1 MDKPGLMD
9 KTGPMAKP
17 GPMAGHGVT
26 VAHAPHPKDY
36 HAAKMGMWLF
46 LFTEIL
52 LFGGLFLL
60 YASYRMRFPQAFHA
74 GGQTLDVFI
83 GGVNTVVLITSSLS
97 VAMSITALRRGEI
110 IRCLWLLSF
119 TIACAGAFMVNKT
132 IEWAAKFHHGL
143 IPGSEHMAALPHGQS
158 VFYGLYFAMTG
169 LHGIHVVIG
178 ASLLAWV
185 MLLIRQGK
193 VTAQDYVVLENA
205 GLYWHIV
212 DLVWIYLF
220 PLFYLIS

>member
-1 MDKPGLMD
+1 
-9 KTGPMAKP
+9 MAEANAAP
-17 GPMAGHGVT
+17 LTPAG
-26 VAHAPHPKDY
+26 HPKDY

-60 YASYRMRFPQAFHA
+60 YASYRSRFPEAFHLA
-74 GGQTLDVFI
+74 GKSLDVLL
-83 GGVNTVVLITSSLS
+83 GGTNTVVLISSSLT
-97 VAMSITALRRGEI
+97 VALSITALRRGSL
-110 IRCLWLLSF
+110 RLCLGLLSL
-119 TIACAGAFMVNKT
+119 TVACAGTFMVIKFF
-132 IEWAAKFHHGL
+132 EWSAKFHHGL
-143 IPGSEHMAALPHGQS
+143 IPGSEHMAALPQGQS

-169 LHGIHVVIG
+169 LHGVHVIIG
-178 ASLLAWV
+178 ASVLVWV
-185 MLLIRQGK
+185 MLLIKKGR
-193 VTAQDYVVLENA
+193 VTAEDYVVLENA

>member
-1 MDKPGLMD
+1 
-9 KTGPMAKP
+9 MAD
-17 GPMAGHGVT
+17 AS
-26 VAHAPHPKDY
+26 APSAPLANHKDY

-60 YASYRMRFPQAFHA
+60 YASYRTRFPEAFHEA
-74 GGQTLDVFI
+74 GKNLDVFI
-83 GGVNTVVLITSSLS
+83 GTLNTVVLITSSLT
-97 VAMSITALRRGEI
+97 VAMSITALRRGSLKL
-110 IRCLWLLSF
+110 CLWLLGF
-119 TIACAGAFMVNKT
+119 TIACAATFMVNKT
-132 IEWAAKFHHGL
+132 IEWSAKFHHGI

-169 LHGIHVVIG
+169 LHGIHVIIG
-178 ASLLAWV
+178 ASVLAWV
-185 MLLIRQGK
+185 MLLIKKGK
-193 VTAQDYVVLENA
+193 VTGEDYVVLENS

>member
-1 MDKPGLMD
+1 
-9 KTGPMAKP
+9 MAEHIAAATP
-17 GPMAGHGVT
+17 LGG
-26 VAHAPHPKDY
+26 HPKDY

-60 YASYRMRFPQAFHA
+60 YASYRHKFPQAFHA
-74 GGQTLDVFI
+74 GGQTLDVFL
-83 GGVNTVVLITSSLS
+83 GGLNTVVLITSSLS
-97 VAMSITALRRGEI
+97 VALSITALRRGELT
-110 IRCLWLLSF
+110 RCLWLLSF

-132 IEWAAKFHHGL
+132 IEWMAKFHHGL
-143 IPGSEHMAALPHGQS
+143 IPGSEHMLGLPQGQS
-158 VFYGLYFAMTG
+158 IFYGLYFAMTG
-169 LHGIHVVIG
+169 LHGIHVIIG
-178 ASLLAWV
+178 ASVLAWV

-193 VTAQDYVVLENA
+193 VTAEDYVVLENA

>member
-1 MDKPGLMD
+1 MAD
-9 KTGPMAKP
+9 TGPMAER
-17 GPMAGHGVT
+17 A
-26 VAHAPHPKDY
+26 APSAPANAHPKDY

-60 YASYRMRFPQAFHA
+60 YASYRHRFPEAFHA
-74 GGQTLDVFI
+74 GGQTLDVFL
-83 GGVNTVVLITSSLS
+83 GGLNTVVLITSSLS
-97 VAMSITALRRGEI
+97 VAMSITALRRGELV
-110 IRCLWLLSF
+110 RCLWLLGF
-119 TIACAGAFMVNKT
+119 TIACAGGFMVNKT
-132 IEWAAKFHHGL
+132 IEWLAKIHHGL
-143 IPGSEHMAALPHGQS
+143 IPGSEHMLALPQGQG
-158 VFYGLYFAMTG
+158 VFYGLYYAMTG
-169 LHGIHVVIG
+169 LHGIHVIIG
-178 ASLLAWV
+178 ASVLAWV

>member
-1 MDKPGLMD
+1 
-9 KTGPMAKP
+9 MAE
-17 GPMAGHGVT
+17 
-26 VAHAPHPKDY
+26 HAAPNAPASAHPKDY

-60 YASYRMRFPQAFHA
+60 YASYRHRFPEAFHA
-74 GGQTLDVFI
+74 GGQTLDVFL
-83 GGVNTVVLITSSLS
+83 GGLNTVVLITSSLS
-97 VAMSITALRRGEI
+97 VAMSITALRRGELV
-110 IRCLWLLSF
+110 RCLWLLGF
-119 TIACAGAFMVNKT
+119 TIACAGGFMVNKT
-132 IEWAAKFHHGL
+132 IEWLAKFHHGL
-143 IPGSEHMAALPHGQS
+143 IPGSEHMLALPQGQG
-158 VFYGLYFAMTG
+158 VFYGLYYAMTG
-169 LHGIHVVIG
+169 LHGVHVIIG
-178 ASLLAWV
+178 GSVLAWV